1 MPDKKRP
8 TISTSPKKRAKV
20 PLAPGKSS
28 KPPTPMEQADGST
41 KPADTRV
48 AKRAGDS
55 DNGNQSLRQSKNIT
69 PKADAPSNDSASS
82 SLRCYNIPD
91 YRLERPE
98 FRIAMWGEGSSI
110 EYRVEGDL
118 SATPPPIRDSKYLSR
133 EQCIEIYRW
142 MLLNRRMEVALENLY
157 KQGKVVGGVYFG
169 LGQEGCSC
177 ASAYALGTDDWLGP
191 MIRNQGAMLVRGF
204 SARDIMRQYMA
215 KGDSPTWG
223 RDASSH
229 FGDFQRRNVCA
240 PISMLGELIGVMAGV
255 CLGARLQG
263 KNVVG
268 LTYVGDGGQST
279 GVTYES
285 LNFAAVQKLG
295 LVLVVE
301 NNLWGYSTPADMQFR
316 VKDLAERA
324 IAYGISGIIVDGT
337 DACQVYDATHEACE
351 RARRG
356 EGPTLIEAKMMR
368 MKGHAIHDAAQYVP
382 AKLFDFWR
390 ARDPIARFEN
400 YLVNEKRWLSSEEN
414 QNLIE
419 SVERELEADR
429 EAAVASRM
437 PDPATDKTH
446 QGVYCDPSCHQIKP
460 KYGPIV
466 AKVRELGSAGPNATE
481 AAVHLK

>member
-1 MPDKKRP
+1 MAHKKRSNSGAP
-8 TISTSPKKRAKV
+8 QKKSGKV
-20 PLAPGKSS
+20 PLAPATKTTQT
-28 KPPTPMEQADGST
+28 PPPIEQADGSPRPT
-41 KPADTRV
+41 ATEASPATRI
-48 AKRAGDS
+48 S
-55 DNGNQSLRQSKNIT
+55 D
-69 PKADAPSNDSASS
+69 DSASS
-82 SLRCYNIPD
+82 TLRCYNIPD
-91 YRLERPE
+91 YRLEHPE
-98 FRIAMWGEGSSI
+98 FRIFMSGEGSSL
-110 EYRVEGDL
+110 EYQVEGDL
-118 SATPPPIRDSKYLSR
+118 SATAPPIRESKYLSR
-133 EQCIEIYRW
+133 QQSIAIYRW

-177 ASAYALGTDDWLGP
+177 ASAYALGPDDWMGP
-191 MIRNQGAMLVRGF
+191 MIRNQGAILVRGF

-229 FGDFQRRNVCA
+229 FGDWQRRNVCA

-263 KNVVG
+263 RNVAG

-295 LVLVVE
+295 LVLIVE
-301 NNLWGYSTPADMQFR
+301 NNLWGYSTPADMQFC
-316 VKDLAERA
+316 VKDLAERS
-324 IAYGISGIIVDGT
+324 IAYGIPGVIVDGT
-337 DACQVYDATHEACE
+337 DPCQVYDATHEACE

-382 AKLFDFWR
+382 AGLFEYWR

-400 YLVNEKRWLSSEEN
+400 YLVNDKRWLTADDN
-414 QNLIE
+414 HKLIE
-419 SVERELEADR
+419 GVESELEADR
-429 EAAVASRM
+429 EAAVASPM
-437 PDPATDKTH
+437 PDPETDKTH
-446 QGVYCDPSCHQIKP
+446 QGVYCNPSCHAIKP

-466 AKVRELGSAGPNATE
+466 AKPREAGAQPSATVE